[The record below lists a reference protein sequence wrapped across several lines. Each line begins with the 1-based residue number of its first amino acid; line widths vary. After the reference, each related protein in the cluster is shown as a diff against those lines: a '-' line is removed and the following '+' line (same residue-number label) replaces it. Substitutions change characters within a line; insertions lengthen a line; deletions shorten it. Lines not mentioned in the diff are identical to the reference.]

1 RRLASSSV
9 AWRKACM
16 RPPLGRRIQGPNSI
30 SACQI
35 WLLNSASN
43 FLCAWGASSCRSE
56 RPRCLRKRYSVE
68 GEMAGA
74 SLPEDRASS
83 RNSVVP
89 DPEGTPMRVFALEAF
104 DQAGQL
110 RGDGARLAP
119 VL

>member
-1 RRLASSSV
+1 MRRLASSSV

-74 SLPEDRASS
+74 LRQRIAVQYHLEGLS
-83 RNSVVP
+83 REELDTYLAHQLKAAGAPQPPSDATARP
-89 DPEGTPMRVFALEAF
+89 AL
-104 DQAGQL
+104 
-110 RGDGARLAP
+110 
-119 VL
+119 